1 MKPADRNGT
10 RDMRIQEVFRR
21 KESGLMKVRNIKTKA
36 FTLIELLVVIAIIG
50 ILAAMLLPALNQ
62 ARERARC
69 ALCISNLRQ
78 IGTAIAMYTD
88 DHNDYYPPGF
98 TGLGANGGDWTLFI
112 APYLSKVASNY
123 GSLTGSSGSS
133 PVLICPSAKTP
144 PGRVTRTTYSSHI
157 ALMGSPGN
165 PAPFNGQTRVAS
177 VVRPSELIL
186 IGEGNLG
193 VPNGAPANAFDATS
207 IFGGGMVAPL
217 ESYSNPS
224 YIPKRDLSITFP
236 DTSNSDPASGN
247 GLGFLR
253 WRHYG
258 NTKAGNFL
266 FCDGHVE
273 TRTVA
278 QVLYRN
284 LLYDP

>member
-1 MKPADRNGT
+1 MK
-10 RDMRIQEVFRR
+10 EVFRR
-21 KESGLMKVRNIKTKA
+21 KGDRSMSIDNKKTTA

-69 ALCISNLRQ
+69 ALCVSNLRQ

-98 TGLGANGGDWTLFI
+98 NGLGNGGGDWTLNI
-112 APYLSKVASNY
+112 GPYLAKAASNY

-133 PVLICPSAKTP
+133 PVLICPSVRTP
-144 PGRVTRTTYSSHI
+144 PGRVTRTTYSAHG
-157 ALMGSPGN
+157 ALMGN
-165 PAPFNGQTRVAS
+165 ATTTIAPFNGQTRVAS
-177 VVRPSELIL
+177 VVRPSEVI
-186 IGEGNLG
+186 IVAEGNLG
-193 VPNGAPANAFDATS
+193 VPNGAPANAYDATA
-207 IFGGGMVAPL
+207 IFLQLMWAPQVAYGSGLSAGHGGPDAA
-217 ESYSNPS
+217 
-224 YIPKRDLSITFP
+224 IIWP
-236 DTSNSDPASGN
+236 DTSNTDPGNGN
-247 GLGFLR
+247 GLGTLR

-273 TRTVA
+273 TRTQA
-278 QVLYRN
+278 QVLNRN
-284 LLYDP
+284 LFYDP